1 MNVESLSKILKM
13 RSTSETLKFRWQD
26 GADAVS
32 FQCEG
37 GEDRIADFDLE
48 LM

>member
-1 MNVESLSKILKM
+1 MNVESLSKIEDAQ
-13 RSTSETLKFRWQD
+13 RQRDAEGRWQD

-37 GEDRIADFDLE
+37 GEDRITDFDLE